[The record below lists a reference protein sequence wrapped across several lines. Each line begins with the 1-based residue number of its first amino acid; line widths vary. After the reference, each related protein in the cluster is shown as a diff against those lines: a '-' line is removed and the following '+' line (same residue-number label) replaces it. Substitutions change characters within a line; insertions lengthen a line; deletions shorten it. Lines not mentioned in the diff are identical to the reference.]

1 MQPEGSENA
10 FDLDLSPLS
19 CSSFLSP
26 SSEVEFDEWLED
38 IMSDNFLL
46 EPENSQQTQTFCQ
59 AATAIQ
65 RFWRGKHSNNLI
77 ESMMAGLKARLK
89 KDHVAWRDIPFQ
101 KFTRKNGYGNQGLQ
115 STECNCNKWS
125 KMVCRHPF
133 LGAACPDCMRTHGF
147 CVPRGRPNDEEWIL
161 NILPQ

>member
-1 MQPEGSENA
+1 MQSFAKIDAEDAESFENA
-10 FDLDLSPLS
+10 FDDHDFSPLS
-19 CSSFLSP
+19 CSSFLSMEIEE
-26 SSEVEFDEWLED
+26 SF
-38 IMSDNFLL
+38 DNFLL
-46 EPENSQQTQTFCQ
+46 EPENSQETQTFCQ

-65 RFWRGKHSNNLI
+65 RFWRRKHLI
-77 ESMMAGLKARLK
+77 QSIIALNVRLK

-101 KFTRKNGYGNQGLQ
+101 KFTCKNGYGNQGLQ

-133 LGAACPDCMRTHGF
+133 FGAACPDCMRTHGF

-161 NILPQ
+161 NILSQ